1 MAPGP
6 SKRSRKPYRS
16 LWVADASRYE
26 QPTGG
31 PESPGETIDEAATAL
46 CQSLEVPVNPAA
58 AVGEQCQSVD
68 RPTGFKHGKKG
79 HCPRTFPVAGLGDSD
94 TVFELTHSPSIQC
107 WAVVVIK
114 DPLSHG
120 GQRACVFSRGASYL
134 R

>member
-1 MAPGP
+1 MSITRGSGEP
-6 SKRSRKPYRS
+6 SRGRRGAMS
-16 LWVADASRYE
+16 
-26 QPTGG
+26 
-31 PESPGETIDEAATAL
+31 I
-46 CQSLEVPVNPAA
+46 
-58 AVGEQCQSVD
+58 VD
-68 RPTGFKHGKKG
+68 RPTGFKHRKKG

-94 TVFELTHSPSIQC
+94 TMFELTHSPSIQC